1 MLACRH
7 SAANNWRKRIF
18 QRHIYFFF
26 AWNKLY
32 SLFFQEYNSK
42 LMILSGKCDNY
53 CELYATVHL
62 SFCDHKVA
70 PLKDWLKWL
79 QNLQLTHRQVSL
91 LDGFDFVWTKTIE
104 KLKLSLLLTGLL
116 VKLWDL
122 SKSSPNRRL
131 SEKVGVAKWFC
142 KDFEFGELG
151 LFWVGNKVVNSCL
164 GGRSSDKARKWQT
177 VSLLLLDDTLGLA
190 EMPTH
195 SGEHQQKQRRWFSYQ
210 TLMCTDYDLEYL
222 FLTKT
227 ICKTGI
233 PWSKHKCLVTK
244 TGLKTKLW
252 SPILFS

>member
-1 MLACRH
+1 MWQLLWDLCH
-7 SAANNWRKRIF
+7 SSSQLLWSQSSSS
-18 QRHIYFFF
+18 QRLTQMTAKF
-26 AWNKLY
+26 ATD
-32 SLFFQEYNSK
+32 SP
-42 LMILSGKCDNY
+42 
-53 CELYATVHL
+53 A
-62 SFCDHKVA
+62 SF
-70 PLKDWLKWL
+70 P
-79 QNLQLTHRQVSL
+79 SY
-91 LDGFDFVWTKTIE
+91 GFDFVWNKTFK
-104 KLKLSLLLTGLL
+104 KLRLSLPIMGLL

-142 KDFEFGELG
+142 KEFEFGELG

-195 SGEHQQKQRRWFSYQ
+195 SGEHQQKQGRWFSYQ

-222 FLTKT
+222 LLTKT

-244 TGLKTKLW
+244 TGLMTKLW